1 MFSTL
6 AVAIEWP
13 QLSSL
18 RRGHTGVRMLCT
30 RKSVAV
36 SGHTGAQSGEQLRQ
50 GLGVQEWDDGSRY
63 EGKFVSGLKHGKGKY
78 TWKSGE
84 VMNRIKNHVKH
95 QLSQLS
101 INFCSIFSKVYNK
114 VNFFLSSIAENMI
127 FFIFIYTDHNAF
139 LGLFT

>member
-1 MFSTL
+1 M
-6 AVAIEWP
+6 
-13 QLSSL
+13 LS
-18 RRGHTGVRMLCT
+18 T

-36 SGHTGAQSGEQLRQ
+36 SGHAGAQGGEQLRQ

-84 VMNRIKNHVKH
+84 VMNRVKNHVKH
-95 QLSQLS
+95 QPSQLS

-114 VNFFLSSIAENMI
+114 IFFLSPSAETMKC
-127 FFIFIYTDHNAF
+127 FF
-139 LGLFT
+139 LFTLTIMHFWVSHENLPQI